1 MKQTLLIV
9 FLFITQFIT
18 AQIDNVPVQD
28 GPVTDTLVYN
38 IAGLEVQPE
47 FPGGKD
53 SFHNFFNVN
62 FKIPKG
68 EVVKEKIVT
77 MFIVEKD
84 GFLSNIKV
92 LRGGGLE
99 TKKEVI
105 RVLKLSPRWKP
116 GIQNGKMVR
125 TLYSTHF
132 PLNNV
137 SIPKRR
143 KK

>member
-1 MKQTLLIV
+1 MKKLLLFT
-9 FLFITQFIT
+9 FLFTAQFIT

-28 GPVTDTLVYN
+28 GPITDTLIYN
-38 IAGLEVQPE
+38 TVSLENQPE
-47 FPGGKD
+47 FPGGKE

-68 EVVKEKIVT
+68 EVIKDKIVT

-84 GFLSNIKV
+84 GSLSNIKV

-105 RVLKLSPRWKP
+105 RVLSNSPRWKP

-132 PLNNV
+132 PINNV
-137 SIPKRR
+137 SIPARR